1 MAGGRRWKEVAGK
14 GRWQEVAGD
23 DRRGQVAG
31 GGRRWQEVEGECR
44 IVQVAARCL
53 ETAVQGAG
61 HNVDINLK
69 DITVTGVRKL
79 FLILAVPPPGLGLPG
94 WPGRGRQEGGGE
106 GGEREG

>member
-1 MAGGRRWKEVAGK
+1 MAGSGRR
-14 GRWQEVAGD
+14 
-23 DRRGQVAG
+23 
-31 GGRRWQEVEGECR
+31 
-44 IVQVAARCL
+44 VQVAARCL

-79 FLILAVPPPGLGLPG
+79 FLILALPPPGLGLQG

-106 GGEREG
+106 GGEGEGQGARPPGHQGQLGHHLATSWPPGHQGQLGHLMATRVS